1 MGKLYLT
8 FEQKNGRLGNK
19 LIKGEG
25 RKISVSVVIEQKR
38 LLQGQIRGLAVTMGI
53 WKVITKSK
61 DIKQP
66 KVEKSGNI
74 GINIHET
81 DHENRVLKLVW

>member
-1 MGKLYLT
+1 
-8 FEQKNGRLGNK
+8 
-19 LIKGEG
+19 
-25 RKISVSVVIEQKR
+25 
-38 LLQGQIRGLAVTMGI
+38 MGI

-74 GINIHET
+74 GINIHE
-81 DHENRVLKLVW
+81 NRVLKFEW